1 VTSVANTEPRGA
13 AVDPRIER
21 TRRVV
26 RQAVLD
32 ELGEAGYGSF
42 TIESVAARAG
52 VGKSTIY
59 RHWPDKVA
67 LIADAFEASH
77 ETMVPDTQTGTARER
92 TERLVRHVAEV
103 AVDSTFSRCIPA
115 LIEGAA
121 RDPRLREFHHRY
133 SAERRHSLATV
144 VEEGIA
150 GGEFAA
156 DTDVELAVTALL
168 GAIFYGRLMAAES
181 FQPGR
186 ASDLV
191 SALLP
196 QPAPEQRTAA
206 DSRFHHA
213 VPIGTVESPL
223 TELAQAPRQGN
234 EGAPPAWLVFEPA
247 VNEAIRD
254 LHVGQQIIVLTW
266 LDQGRRN
273 ELRTHPRGDPESP
286 LVGVFSTRSPNR
298 PNPIGLHRVQIL
310 AIAGLRILVSDLE
323 VLDGTPILDVKPV
336 LDPTAER

>member
-1 VTSVANTEPRGA
+1 M
-13 AVDPRIER
+13 DPRIER

-121 RDPRLREFHHRY
+121 RDPRLRDFHHRY
-133 SAERRHSLATV
+133 SAARRQSLATV
-144 VEEGIA
+144 IEEGIA
-150 GGEFAA
+150 DGEFAA

-186 ASDLV
+186 AGDLV
-191 SALLP
+191 NALLRR
-196 QPAPEQRTAA
+196 PAAERRTAT
-206 DSRFHHA
+206 DSPFHQA

-223 TELAQAPRQGN
+223 TELAKAPSQGN
-234 EGAPPAWLVFEPA
+234 EGAPAAWLVFEPA
-247 VNEAIRD
+247 VSEAIRD
-254 LHVGQQIIVLTW
+254 LRLGQQIIVLTW
-266 LDQGRRN
+266 LDQARRD
-273 ELRTHPRGDPESP
+273 ELRTHPRGDPDSP
-286 LVGVFSTRSPNR
+286 LLGVFSTRSPNR

-310 AIAGLRILVSDLE
+310 AIAGLRIFVSDLE
-323 VLDGTPILDVKPV
+323 VLDGTPVLDVKPV